1 MYRKGD
7 LSSIKMLQ
15 AKAISQ
21 KELTFN
27 SVLQRFV
34 GIEELNRDIVDDLV
48 KEIYIYPDNRL
59 EIVWKLCDNIKI

>member
-1 MYRKGD
+1 LYRKGD